1 MASAFVTAAIMEK
14 DEPMWGLLESGE
26 RIRAAEILLL
36 AYDKSLNIDGILRS
50 SVIDGIKKIETEKV
64 LRSGGGGGGIS
75 MSDRTSGGGRSS
87 RINHRRGGGDGD
99 GAFHHGH
106 GADSGAGNS
115 GMPIMRKPV
124 IKKKATSFD
133 QAMKQKIM
141 SELNKISEQNYKE
154 IFDSIDAIYGRLSAD
169 EHPWVLHLVL
179 ENASIQH
186 VFAELYVT
194 LFREIIVKNKDDMEM
209 ARDIIMDFYKEHREK
224 ILTNVSNGENYD
236 DFCEA
241 NKLKTS
247 LIGLSIVLG
256 EAANQNLVLPQE
268 VGNHAISLVK
278 ILGEIRDKSTDVPKE
293 TTENG
298 VTCVLEFFKIV
309 GKTKAGKPGFQECLR
324 GIDELLTVEKTDKK
338 LTPKARFAIMD
349 FVDGMKKLCPP
360 LTLVTSI
367 LSPAHP
373 HSPSPSHPLLSS
385 HSPSA
390 QVTTAP
396 VLVEAHTE
404 SPKPVHH
411 PVPAL
416 VPQSPRPS
424 SPIPA
429 SVPVPVPVPV
439 SGGGTGGPGLSKAF
453 PSVSY
458 RQLVNKVA

>member
-1 MASAFVTAAIMEK
+1 MTSVFVSAAIIEK

-26 RIRAAEILLL
+26 NIRAAEILLL
-36 AYDKSLNIDGILRS
+36 AYDKSLNIDSILRD
-50 SVIDGIKKIETEKV
+50 SVVDSIQKIKTEKV
-64 LRSGGGGGGIS
+64 LRSGGGGGGGGIS
-75 MSDRTSGGGRSS
+75 MSERTNGGGRSS
-87 RINHRRGGGDGD
+87 RINQRRGGGNSEGGDGD
-99 GAFHHGH
+99 GTFHHRV
-106 GADSGAGNS
+106 DSGAG
-115 GMPIMRKPV
+115 GTGIPIMRKPV

-154 IFDSIDAIYGRLSAD
+154 IFDSIDAIYGRLSSD

-179 ENASIQH
+179 ENASVQH

-194 LFREIIVKNKDDMEM
+194 LFRELIAKNKDDTDM
-209 ARDIIMDFYKEHREK
+209 ARDIITDFYKEHREK

-268 VGNHAISLVK
+268 VGTHAISLVK
-278 ILGEIRDKSTDVPKE
+278 ILGEIRDKSTEVPKE

-349 FVDGMKKLCPP
+349 FVDEMKKLCP
-360 LTLVTSI
+360 LLVRAPSPPHPQHT
-367 LSPAHP
+367 LSPLV
-373 HSPSPSHPLLSS
+373 HSPSVQASSTPL
-385 HSPSA
+385 A
-390 QVTTAP
+390 
-396 VLVEAHTE
+396 VEVHTE
-404 SPKPVHH
+404 SPTPVH
-411 PVPAL
+411 PS
-416 VPQSPRPS
+416 VPQSPHSAVYSPPPS
-424 SPIPA
+424 SPAPGG
-429 SVPVPVPVPV
+429 
-439 SGGGTGGPGLSKAF
+439 SGSGLSKTF

>member
-1 MASAFVTAAIMEK
+1 MTSVFASAAIMEK

-50 SVIDGIKKIETEKV
+50 SVIDGLKKIETEKV

-87 RINHRRGGGDGD
+87 RINHRRGVGGGGVGSGGDGD
-99 GAFHHGH
+99 GSFHH

-154 IFDSIDAIYGRLSAD
+154 IFDSVDAIYGRLSSE

-179 ENASIQH
+179 ENASVQH

-194 LFREIIVKNKDDMEM
+194 LFRELIAKNKDDTDM
-209 ARDIIMDFYKEHREK
+209 ARDIITDFYKEHREK

-268 VGNHAISLVK
+268 VGTHAISLVK

-349 FVDGMKKLCPP
+349 FVDEMKKLCPS
-360 LTLVTSI
+360 LTTSI
-367 LSPAHP
+367 PPPSPAHLHP
-373 HSPSPSHPLLSS
+373 LPPLVHPPPVQTPPPSSAVEVHTESPTPVHPSVHHSPSPAVY
-385 HSPSA
+385 SP
-390 QVTTAP
+390 P
-396 VLVEAHTE
+396 
-404 SPKPVHH
+404 
-411 PVPAL
+411 
-416 VPQSPRPS
+416 PS
-424 SPIPA
+424 SPAPGG
-429 SVPVPVPVPV
+429 
-439 SGGGTGGPGLSKAF
+439 SGSGSGLSKAF